1 MLCFALTV
9 TCGALAYWPDSAFF
23 GFAGI
28 AASQLGDWKRALAAL
43 SSAADHAE
51 SCLQA
56 NDGGHS
62 TLVNTK
68 SQPPEPER
76 QQSQVLQDA
85 VMMRA
90 TAGRALL
97 AQASIFKSQGN
108 RGEAIQ
114 AVKKAV
120 QHDPK
125 AVQFLA
131 ELQQDV

>member
-1 MLCFALTV
+1 
-9 TCGALAYWPDSAFF
+9 
-23 GFAGI
+23 
-28 AASQLGDWKRALAAL
+28 
-43 SSAADHAE
+43 
-51 SCLQA
+51 
-56 NDGGHS
+56 
-62 TLVNTK
+62 
-68 SQPPEPER
+68 
-76 QQSQVLQDA
+76 
-85 VMMRA
+85 MMRA

-125 AVQFLA
+125 AVHFLT